1 MKTKLLFVFGTRPE
15 AIKLAPV
22 IKTFQENQDKFIT
35 EICITSQHKSMLR
48 QVLQLFDLQ
57 PDYDLDLMKKNQTLE
72 YLTAKAIE
80 KLGAIYK
87 KSSPDIIFVQGD
99 TTTVMAASISAFY
112 QQIKIAHIEA
122 GLRSYNKFSPFP
134 EEMNRVLTSHLAD
147 YHFAPTRQ
155 AKDNL
160 LREGINKKNIW
171 VTGNTVIDAL
181 FLTLQIVRRN
191 KDIYLKYFR
200 QKGIKFDKRVIL
212 VTGHR
217 RENFGKGFQN
227 ICNALL
233 EIANEDI
240 EIIYPV
246 HLNPNVQEPV
256 NNILHQKKN
265 IHLIKPLSYDKMIY
279 LLNKAYMV
287 LTDSGG
293 IQEEAPSLGKPV
305 LVMRDVTERQEGIEA
320 GTAKLVG
327 ADKDNIIDNTLMLL
341 NDLSMYRKM
350 SVVNNPYGNGKAS
363 KNILRVLNKMTK
375 KDISK

>member
-1 MKTKLLFVFGTRPE
+1 MKTKVLFVFGTRPE

-22 IKTFQENQDKFIT
+22 IKIFQENQDKFIT

-48 QVLQLFDLQ
+48 QVLQLFDFQL
-57 PDYDLDLMKKNQTLE
+57 DYDLDLMKKNQTLE

-87 KSSPDIIFVQGD
+87 KSSPDIIFIQGD
-99 TTTVMAASISAFY
+99 TTTVMAASLAAFY
-112 QQIKIAHIEA
+112 QRIKIAHVEA
-122 GLRSYNKFSPFP
+122 GLRSYEKYSPFP
-134 EEMNRVLTSHLAD
+134 EEINRIVTSHLCD
-147 YHFAPTRQ
+147 FHFAPTKQ

-160 LREGINKKNIW
+160 LHEGINKKNIW

-181 FLTLQIVRRN
+181 FLTLQIVGRN

-217 RENFGKGFQN
+217 RENFGKGFQQ
-227 ICNALL
+227 ICEALKV
-233 EIANEDI
+233 IAREDLDI
-240 EIIYPV
+240 VYPV
-246 HLNPNVQEPV
+246 HLNPNVQKPLY
-256 NNILHQKKN
+256 NILSNIEN
-265 IHLIKPLSYDKMIY
+265 IHLIKPLAYDKLVFLMNSCY
-279 LLNKAYMV
+279 LI

-305 LVMRDVTERQEGIEA
+305 LVMRNVTERPEGIEA

-327 ADKDNIIDNTLMLL
+327 TDKDIIVDNTLMLL

-350 SVVNNPYGNGKAS
+350 SAVNNPYGNGKAS
-363 KNILRVLNKMTK
+363 KNILGVLNKMTE